1 MPQTFAERL
10 KRAWLELQAAD
21 GEEVDQAEIA
31 KRVGMALGRP
41 AVAQATVSRWFRGT
55 VPDVV
60 TVAALAKVM
69 RVSAGWLAFG
79 DPGDTI
85 SAAPAELSPGVKA
98 RVLADDRHRQKPKP
112 KRGSGGRPG
121 PG

>member
-31 KRVGMALGRP
+31 KRVGEVLDRP

-60 TVAALAKVM
+60 TVAALATVM
-69 RVSAGWLAFG
+69 RVPAGWLAFG

-85 SAAPAELSPGVKA
+85 SATPDGPPASVKA
-98 RVLADDRHRQKPKP
+98 RIQVNDHR
-112 KRGSGGRPG
+112 KRKRRSGGHRG